1 MEVNSMKITINMP
14 DDLLKDVDER
24 AKSMYLSRSSF
35 INMALSQRLQQDKV
49 LDNVPEM
56 LQALRDVKN
65 VVGKQ
70 ND

>member
-1 MEVNSMKITINMP
+1 MKITINIP

-35 INMALSQRLQQDKV
+35 INMTLSQRLQQDKV
-49 LDNVPEM
+49 LDNMPEM

-65 VVGKQ
+65 VVDKQ
-70 ND
+70 NG